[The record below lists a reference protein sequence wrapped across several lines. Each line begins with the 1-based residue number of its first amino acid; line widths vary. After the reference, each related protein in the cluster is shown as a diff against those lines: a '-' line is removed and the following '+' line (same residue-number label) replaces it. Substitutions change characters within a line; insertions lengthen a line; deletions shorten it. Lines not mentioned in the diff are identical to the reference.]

1 MTMATELFNQFQTY
15 WQAGTDARLNLECH
29 AGKVWMTLQINLHH
43 PPPPPPLHRQHQH
56 QSRQSPSRLK
66 RRAKRAEARRAAAK
80 AAASEVTKDV
90 AVQTDDADNPSA
102 CPVNSPSVPLP
113 TSVDEQHHHPAAGEV
128 AGQGNA
134 EHVPDV
140 FCPDK
145 DYQDH
150 HATTQAV
157 PPLPHQELLPQLDG
171 HAEEAHEPDVYEQHG
186 EDEWINPHP
195 VTGLWICRC
204 CYYAHSFG
212 TEDDLRKHHDM
223 LAIEYNEYNICYPW
237 HVWT

>member
-1 MTMATELFNQFQTY
+1 MAIQTEDT
-15 WQAGTDARLNLECH
+15 
-29 AGKVWMTLQINLHH
+29 
-43 PPPPPPLHRQHQH
+43 
-56 QSRQSPSRLK
+56 
-66 RRAKRAEARRAAAK
+66 
-80 AAASEVTKDV
+80 
-90 AVQTDDADNPSA
+90 DNPVA
-102 CPVNSPSVPLP
+102 CPVNHPSVPSP
-113 TSVDEQHHHPAAGEV
+113 SSIDEQHHHQAAEEV
-128 AGQGNA
+128 AGLGNA
-134 EHVPDV
+134 ERVPDV

-157 PPLPHQELLPQLDG
+157 PPPPLQELLPQLDG

-223 LAIEYNEYNICYPW
+223 LAIEYNECNICYPW